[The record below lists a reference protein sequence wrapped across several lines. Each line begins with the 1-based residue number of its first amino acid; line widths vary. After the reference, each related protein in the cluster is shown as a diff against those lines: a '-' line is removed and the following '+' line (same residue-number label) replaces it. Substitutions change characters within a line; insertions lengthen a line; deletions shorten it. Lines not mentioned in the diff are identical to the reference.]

1 MHGRVRKPMARAL
14 GRWLTSHSQTSNFC
28 GFCFLIRA
36 FSCLCGKLGVNLQ
49 ANKRFRVM
57 NIKDKILFP
66 LVLAAAIVFFGG
78 CATKNVAYFRN
89 SSTVNLEQ
97 SRMLYDARIMPK
109 DILTIT
115 VSTSDQDAAVPFN
128 MTVPTPMTQGQRSTY
143 SQPML
148 QSYLVD
154 NEGNIDF
161 PRVGRVH
168 VGGLTKSEAE
178 KLILDKIRPYMS
190 KTETPIVTVRMS
202 NYKISVLGEV
212 NRPGMYTVSN
222 EKISILEAL
231 AQAGDLTIYGVRN
244 NVKLIRED
252 SSGMKSI
259 HVLNLNDA
267 NLINSPYYYLQ
278 QNDIVYVEP
287 NKVKAQN
294 SSVGSMTTLWFSA
307 TSILI
312 SLTSLLYNILN

>member
-1 MHGRVRKPMARAL
+1 MNRKTMKLLLAVAAVVIL
-14 GRWLTSHSQTSNFC
+14 
-28 GFCFLIRA
+28 A
-36 FSCLCGKLGVNLQ
+36 SCSG
-49 ANKRFRVM
+49 
-57 NIKDKILFP
+57 
-66 LVLAAAIVFFGG
+66 
-78 CATKNVAYFRN
+78 TKNVAYFQN
-89 SSTVNLEQ
+89 SDSVNLDA
-97 SRMLYDARIMPK
+97 SKMLYDAHIMPK
-109 DILTIT
+109 DILSIT
-115 VSTSDQDAAVPFN
+115 VSTTDAEAAVPFN
-128 MTVPTPMTQGQRSTY
+128 MTVPTPLTQSQRSTY
-143 SQPML
+143 AQALL

-154 NEGNIDF
+154 NEGNIEF
-161 PRVGRVH
+161 PKVGKVH
-168 VGGLTKSEAE
+168 LGGLTKSEAE
-178 KLILDKIRPYMS
+178 KLILEKIKPYMNPE
-190 KTETPIVTVRMS
+190 ETPIVTVRMS

-212 NRPGMYTVSN
+212 NRPGMYTVGN

-252 SSGMKSI
+252 STGMKSI

-267 NLINSPYYYLQ
+267 SLINSPYYYLQ

-312 SLTSLLYNILN
+312 SLTSLLYNILK